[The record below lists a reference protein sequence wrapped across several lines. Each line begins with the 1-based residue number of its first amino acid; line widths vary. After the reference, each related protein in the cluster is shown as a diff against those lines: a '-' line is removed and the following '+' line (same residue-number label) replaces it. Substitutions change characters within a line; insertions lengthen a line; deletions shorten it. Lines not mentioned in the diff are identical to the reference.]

1 MTPSNISSNQ
11 VSRTIPENTDNSVPC
26 YTPFMRSLL
35 LYVIALSLLLASSS
49 YAGEPEAIHSSTQL
63 VVVTTADWNAVDGT
77 LQRYER
83 KASGKKW
90 EAVGKPITVVVGKS
104 GLGWG
109 LGVVPADSLR
119 NPTSNDPIKKE
130 GDGKAPAGIFRLSE
144 AFGYA
149 GQEQPGWK
157 MPYVSLTPSVEC
169 VDDSQSKYYNRVLD
183 RASVF
188 PDWNSSEHML
198 RSDELYRWGVVVDH
212 NANPPQPGGGSC
224 IFLHIWRGQGQGT
237 VGCTA
242 MPREQLESLL
252 GWLDPGKKPLLV
264 QMPVGEYER
273 VKGKIGLPKLP

>member
-1 MTPSNISSNQ
+1 MKFVHTRRLS
-11 VSRTIPENTDNSVPC
+11 E
-26 YTPFMRSLL
+26 FWRSLL
-35 LYVIALSLLLASSS
+35 LHVIAVSFLLASAGH
-49 YAGEPEAIHSSTQL
+49 AGEPDAIHSSSQL

-83 KASGKKW
+83 KAAGKKW
-90 EAVGKPITVVVGKS
+90 EAVGKPIAVVVGKN

-109 LGVVPADSLR
+109 VGVVPADALR
-119 NPTSNDPIKKE
+119 NAVPGGPVKKE

-149 GQEQPGWK
+149 SQEQPGWK
-157 MPYVSLTPSVEC
+157 MPYVSLTSSVEC

-183 RASVF
+183 RGSVS

-242 MPREQLESLL
+242 MPQEQLESLL

-264 QMPVGEYER
+264 QMPAGEYQR
-273 VKGKIGLPKLP
+273 VKGKWKLP